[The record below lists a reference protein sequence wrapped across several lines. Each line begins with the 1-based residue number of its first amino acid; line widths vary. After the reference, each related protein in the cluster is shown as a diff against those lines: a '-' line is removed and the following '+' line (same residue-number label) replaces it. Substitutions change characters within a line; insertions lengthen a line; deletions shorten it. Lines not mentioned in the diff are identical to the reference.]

1 MDDEF
6 DSLVCQYIIV
16 VRHVEDEIML
26 ARDFQQY
33 LDEFGDREGHRRSVL
48 YLLVDR
54 EPEFAV
60 QDFDQFVGDQ
70 MSNFSGRLIT
80 GSSGLSVSESIVTKN
95 DLMPLS
101 ASMSM
106 SITMSFCTSYC
117 WSMS

>member
-6 DSLVCQYIIV
+6 DSLVRQYIIV

-33 LDEFGDREGHRRSVL
+33 LDEFGDREGHRRLVL

-60 QDFDQFVGDQ
+60 QDFDQFVGDVADVEFLRQ
-70 MSNFSGRLIT
+70 VKCIFT
-80 GSSGLSVSESIVTKN
+80 
-95 DLMPLS
+95 
-101 ASMSM
+101 
-106 SITMSFCTSYC
+106 
-117 WSMS
+117 

>member
-60 QDFDQFVGDQ
+60 QLTDRVPYPVVSGA
-70 MSNFSGRLIT
+70 FSVEHPAASRPADANRYISCFFIT
-80 GSSGLSVSESIVTKN
+80 VRIVR
-95 DLMPLS
+95 
-101 ASMSM
+101 
-106 SITMSFCTSYC
+106 
-117 WSMS
+117 